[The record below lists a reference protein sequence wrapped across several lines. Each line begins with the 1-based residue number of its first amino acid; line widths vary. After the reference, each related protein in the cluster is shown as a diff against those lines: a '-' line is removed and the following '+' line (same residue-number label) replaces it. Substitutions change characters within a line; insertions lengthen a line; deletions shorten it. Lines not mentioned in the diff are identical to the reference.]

1 MELSILLN
9 KMAVFVAMIV
19 IGYVLARRGVVNN
32 GFVKTLNKLVINVFL
47 VGTILSS
54 MVSTGTDISVGKL
67 GEIVLLTTTASVLGI
82 FVAVIAG
89 RFVRLESNREAVY
102 EVLMAFGNTMFIA
115 LPVSDALYGSYAVLI
130 VSLSC
135 IPFNVFLYSYGMWRM
150 KQGKGERRFHLKDIL
165 SPPLIATLA
174 GILFLVVDLPV
185 PAMVR
190 DTLSVI
196 GASTMPLS
204 LIVIGASLGSVS
216 LLDAFRS
223 GKMAYLSVVRLLV
236 IPVLTWFVCGLLT
249 SDEVLRMTCLI
260 IGGAPCAVIVS
271 ILGDSCGQDMVFSS
285 QAVQHST
292 VCSVIT
298 LPVLIQ
304 IFSNLM

>member
-82 FVAVIAG
+82 IVAVIAG
-89 RFVRLESNREAVY
+89 RFVRLESNREAVF

-115 LPVSDALYGSYAVLI
+115 LPVSDALSGSYAVLI

-236 IPVLTWFVCGLLT
+236 IPVLTWLVCGLLT

-271 ILGDSCGQDMVFSS
+271 ILGDSRGQDMVFSS

>member
-1 MELSILLN
+1 M
-9 KMAVFVAMIV
+9 
-19 IGYVLARRGVVNN
+19 
-32 GFVKTLNKLVINVFL
+32 
-47 VGTILSS
+47 
-54 MVSTGTDISVGKL
+54 
-67 GEIVLLTTTASVLGI
+67 
-82 FVAVIAG
+82 IAG
-89 RFVRLESNREAVY
+89 RFVRLESNREAVF

-236 IPVLTWFVCGLLT
+236 IPVLTWLVCGLLT

>member
-67 GEIVLLTTTASVLGI
+67 GEIVLLTTTASLLGI
-82 FVAVIAG
+82 VVAVIAG

-236 IPVLTWFVCGLLT
+236 IPVLTWLVCGLLT

>member
-82 FVAVIAG
+82 IVAVIAG
-89 RFVRLESNREAVY
+89 RFVRLESNREAVF

-236 IPVLTWFVCGLLT
+236 IPVLTWLVCGLLT

>member
-19 IGYVLARRGVVNN
+19 IGYVLVRRGVVNN

-82 FVAVIAG
+82 IVAVIAG

-236 IPVLTWFVCGLLT
+236 IPVLTWLVCGLLT

>member
-82 FVAVIAG
+82 IVAVIAG

-236 IPVLTWFVCGLLT
+236 IPVLTWLVCGLLT